1 MHATS
6 SPYDIWIHLSSLT
19 SSRGALLT
27 GAVEATGL
35 GLPASLP
42 PAVLLSDLRAGGT
55 TIETLLFVEVQ
66 RSVGALPAVLLGL
79 KFTTN

>member
-6 SPYDIWIHLSSLT
+6 SPYDIWVHLSSLT
-19 SSRGALLT
+19 SSRGVT

-35 GLPASLP
+35 GLSVSLP
-42 PAVLLSDLRAGGT
+42 PAVLLGDLRTGGT

-66 RSVGALPAVLLGL
+66 RSVPALPAVLSGL

>member
-1 MHATS
+1 MPPS
-6 SPYDIWIHLSSLT
+6 SPYDIWAHLSSLT

-27 GAVEATGL
+27 GAAEATGL

-42 PAVLLSDLRAGGT
+42 PADLLGDLPAGT
-55 TIETLLFVEVQ
+55 AIETLLFVEVQ
-66 RSVGALPAVLLGL
+66 RSVPALPAVLSGL